1 MTNLFDLALAITYE
15 AHYQVER
22 FTSTHTGKTLRRSY
36 RRSEWLDTGRDEV
49 IRDDLICLAAAD

>member
-1 MTNLFDLALAITYE
+1 MPNYFDLALAITYA
-15 AHYQVER
+15 AHYHDEL
-22 FTSTHTGKTLRRSY
+22 FTSTHTGKPLRRAY